1 MARLVARMVVVM
13 LGASLLAFALMPRAV
28 TAQTP
33 GPVKIGMLIELTG
46 VFTRNGREAL
56 DGMRLYLDEIGSKAA
71 GRNLELIVEDMEG
84 KPDVALT
91 KARKLVERDGVHML
105 AGIVSSGVGVAV
117 AGYARDKKIPV
128 IVNADFGAS
137 SVTVPG
143 PGLNPYIFRWSQS
156 VTGPGSAA
164 GDWAAKNAGW
174 KKVVSIASDYVGGV
188 ETNAAFARVFC
199 SGGGRIVQELWPPLG
214 TADFAPFITQ
224 IDRSADAVVVF
235 TPSADGLR
243 FGRQYIEYGVKLPL
257 MDLYAQITDEANLQ
271 QFGEPALG
279 WYSAIHYTALIDTP
293 ENKRFVATWEKKHH
307 RVPFDNAADGW
318 VGARA
323 IVKALEAVNGKVEDQ
338 EAFMAALRK
347 AEFDSPKGFVKLDQY
362 QNIVQPQY
370 VRKVEKAGGVFVNT
384 PVKTYPSVSQFWTW
398 TPDEYGKLPP
408 LTQAKG
414 RMTDCAKIL
423 GR

>member
-1 MARLVARMVVVM
+1 MDRLVARGLAVIVT
-13 LGASLLAFALMPRAV
+13 ASLIALAVPFVA
-28 TAQTP
+28 AQGP

-46 VFTRNGREAL
+46 TFTRNGREAL
-56 DGMRLYLDEIGSKAA
+56 DGMRMYLDEIGNKAA
-71 GRNLELIVEDMEG
+71 GRTLELLVEDMEG

-105 AGIVSSGVGVAV
+105 SGIVSSGVGVAV

-137 SVTVPG
+137 SVTLPG

-156 VTGPGSAA
+156 GSGPGSAA
-164 GDWAAKNAGW
+164 ADWAAKTAGW
-174 KKVVSIASDYVGGV
+174 KKVVAIASDYVGGV
-188 ETNAAFARVFC
+188 ETNGAFARVFC
-199 SGGGRIVQELWPPLG
+199 NAGGRIVQELWPPLG

-224 IDRSADAVVVF
+224 IDRGADAVVVF

-257 MDLYAQITDEANLQ
+257 MDLYAQITDESNLQ

-293 ENKRFVATWEKKHH
+293 ENKRFVAAWEKKHH

-338 EAFMAALRK
+338 EAFMAALRR
-347 AEFDSPKGFVKLDQY
+347 AEFDSPKGPVKLDQY

-370 VRKVEKAGGVFVNT
+370 VRKVEKAGATFVNT

-398 TPDEYGKLPP
+398 SPDEYMKLPP

-414 RMTDCAKIL
+414 RLTDCAKLL